1 MVISVDRFLA
11 IYLHLRYQE
20 LVTYNRVVA
29 VVISVWICSA
39 FLSLITIWIPAN
51 IILMVFAVIGILCM
65 VPTAFVN
72 YKIYVAV
79 RRHRN
84 QIQALQVQQVAQNGE
99 MSNFASVRKSV
110 LGTFHIY
117 VVSLLCFVP
126 QVCSS
131 IAMTMFG
138 QNTIVKHT
146 VKGLTVYTYSVV
158 ILNSSLNPVI
168 YCRKMRHI

>member
-1 MVISVDRFLA
+1 
-11 IYLHLRYQE
+11 
-20 LVTYNRVVA
+20 
-29 VVISVWICSA
+29 
-39 FLSLITIWIPAN
+39 
-51 IILMVFAVIGILCM
+51 MVFAVIGILCM

-168 YCRKMRHI
+168 YCWKMRHI